1 MSIVFVP
8 DGSVGSLERA
18 IQEVVASGAQSLQIL
33 GAVENGWTPKVL
45 DPILA
50 EVPVPTFG
58 GVFPGVIYERE
69 AYERGSIVIGH
80 DREAKIA
87 VVELSTEA
95 LPADEQWA
103 PALDGADTVIAYLDA
118 TRPSAELMRALFRNQ
133 GGRATWFG
141 GGAGGLDFAPRPV
154 IITPD
159 GLQGGVA
166 VLAGLDARTSLGVTH
181 GWAAFGEPML
191 VTESDGN
198 DILTLDFRPAQEA
211 YCEAVEQHS
220 GRRFDDVGFF
230 ALASRYPLILERF
243 GGEGVVRDPLSV
255 LPGGSLRCAGAV
267 PQYATVRIDT
277 ASAPTPPAALSDW
290 LAGGPNAPPPALAR
304 ASVPPGALTLTIDC
318 ISRSLLLE
326 ERLRDELAALRLPG
340 TTQVGALTIGEVASG
355 ANNFLQVHNKTTV
368 LALLDTRTGRR

>member
-166 VLAGLDARTSLGVTH
+166 VLAGLDAHTSLGVTH

-191 VTESDGN
+191 VTESNGN

-220 GRRFDDVGFF
+220 GRLFDDVGFF

-267 PQYATVRIDT
+267 PQYATVRIAT
-277 ASAPTPPAALSDW
+277 AAFDDMLAAAANARTLA
-290 LAGGPNAPPPALAR
+290 LAG

-368 LALLDTRTGRR
+368 LALLDTRAGRI